1 MIGAAYQNFQT
12 FDLNPRAVPDILQ
25 AKHAGTTG
33 LAPAVWEDSLNSWD
47 EAAAA
52 ALIEDHTH
60 LEGAMLP
67 VLHALQER
75 FGYIDDGAIP
85 LVADALNVS
94 RAEVFGVIS
103 FYHDFRRAP
112 AGRHVLKVCRAEA
125 CQSMGC
131 ESLVE
136 HLASAQ
142 GQRVGETYA
151 DGRVTVE
158 SVYCLGNCALS
169 PAVMFDGEPVG
180 RVDRDTVAALVARTE
195 GALS

>member
-1 MIGAAYQNFQT
+1 M
-12 FDLNPRAVPDILQ
+12 R
-25 AKHAGTTG
+25 
-33 LAPAVWEDSLNSWD
+33 VWDAETAS
-47 EAAAA
+47 
-52 ALIEDHTH
+52 ALIEDHKH
-60 LEGAMLP
+60 LDGAMLP

-75 FGYIDDGAIP
+75 FGYIDDSAIP

-94 RAEVFGVIS
+94 RAEVFGVIT
-103 FYHDFRRAP
+103 FYHDFRRQP

-136 HLASAQ
+136 HLAAEHGISM
-142 GQRVGETYA
+142 GETSA

-158 SVYCLGNCALS
+158 TVYCLGNCALS
-169 PAVMFDGEPVG
+169 PAVLMDGELVG
-180 RVDRDTVAALVARTE
+180 RVDRDTLDGLMARTK